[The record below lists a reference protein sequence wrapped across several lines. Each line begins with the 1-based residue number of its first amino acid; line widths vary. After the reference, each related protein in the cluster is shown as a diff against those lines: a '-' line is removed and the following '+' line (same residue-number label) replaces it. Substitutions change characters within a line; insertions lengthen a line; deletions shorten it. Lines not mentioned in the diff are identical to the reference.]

1 MVERHDAALTDS
13 NAHKRKASFSNS
25 VGVNFPL
32 GQHAKR
38 LKESNVKGIV
48 AKSPKKAASI
58 METSLSSNGSSSSSQ
73 SISNFQPSRK
83 KYIPLNIYH
92 ADKYSYFYVDR
103 NGHLTGGHN
112 R

>member
-1 MVERHDAALTDS
+1 MEFIGDGSSSEDSEADINASEDVVERHDAALTDS

-83 KYIPLNIYH
+83 NIIP
-92 ADKYSYFYVDR
+92 
-103 NGHLTGGHN
+103 
-112 R
+112 